1 MAKADKELGEMFQK
15 IKAIEKILM
24 GNGTKG
30 LMKKMEECS
39 DAIIRMEQANK
50 TEDKFDMKFDKWS
63 RTKLIIVFGII
74 QVILIVVISFILNKL
89 GGG

>member
-1 MAKADKELGEMFQK
+1 MTKVEVMFQK

-30 LMKKMEECS
+30 LMRKMEEAIE
-39 DAIIRMEQANK
+39 AIIRMEQTNK
-50 TEDKFDMKFDKWS
+50 TEDKFESKFDKWS

-74 QVILIVVISFILNKL
+74 QAILIVVLSFILYKF
-89 GGG
+89 GG